1 MALENR
7 LDLRLSQR
15 LILTPQLQQAIK
27 LLQMPQLELAQA
39 LNQELIEN
47 PFLEEVFDEYEAEKF
62 SSEERSE
69 YGDSFPS
76 DENAEAPFGEFG
88 SFSVDE
94 YFDDRGSDGRDLGYF
109 SPGMEE
115 QPSYEL
121 FYSKQPDIYDHLIWQ
136 LRLCDSDD
144 EIRKA
149 AESVIGNIDDD
160 GYLRANDEEL
170 TQTIG
175 AEASV
180 VKAAINLVQGF
191 DPAGVAAR
199 DLRECLLLQIR
210 RLDLEGSLVDKIIS
224 FNMEDLQ
231 KRKYSAIA
239 KQHEAELS
247 DVQDAVKIIERLDP
261 RPGSGLTAAEVSY
274 VVPDVFITR
283 AEDEFQIRLND
294 EHIPRLCINKR
305 LILTNEEREYL
316 RGLITAA
323 YTDEQI
329 AAQADT
335 SVVKR
340 TLKRLSADRVSLVFS
355 IKQEEREFL
364 KKLMPENDEHTS
376 DELGMLPEKLGSS
389 PDLNQDEKG
398 FLKDKFR
405 VANELIEGINQRSKT
420 IYKVSESILKFQ
432 NDFFEKGKQFV
443 KPLNLKDVAADIGMH
458 ESTISRV
465 TSNKFLACDHGVFS
479 FRFFFSSAIQS
490 EGGDV
495 SSTLVKDLIR
505 RIIAEENPLKPLSD
519 QLIADK
525 LKAQNI
531 SIARRT
537 IAKYREELKIPS
549 QSQRKRFS

>member
-47 PFLEEVFDEYEAEKF
+47 PFLEEVFEEYESERMPAEERTEYEA
-62 SSEERSE
+62 
-69 YGDSFPS
+69 SFT
-76 DENAEAPFGEFG
+76 DDNAEMPFGEFD
-88 SFSVDE
+88 SFTVEE
-94 YFDDRGSDGRDLGYF
+94 YFDERSSDGRDLGYF
-109 SPGMEE
+109 NAGMEE

-144 EIRKA
+144 EIRKV
-149 AESVIGNIDDD
+149 AEAVIGNIDDD
-160 GYLRANDEEL
+160 GYLRATDEEL
-170 TQTIG
+170 AHSIG
-175 AEASV
+175 VDASV
-180 VKAAINLVQGF
+180 VSSAVDLVQGF

-199 DLRECLLLQIR
+199 DLRECLLLQTG
-210 RLDLEGSLVDKIIS
+210 RLEIKGSLVEKIIS
-224 FNMEDLQ
+224 NNMDDLQ
-231 KRKYSAIA
+231 KRKYSVIA

-247 DVQDAVKIIERLDP
+247 DVMDAVKIIERLDP
-261 RPGSGLTAAEVSY
+261 RPGSGFSAAEVSY

-294 EHIPRLCINKR
+294 EHIPRLCINRR

-316 RGLITAA
+316 RGLVTSA

-329 AAQADT
+329 AAMADT
-335 SVVKR
+335 NVVKR
-340 TLKRLSADRVSLVFS
+340 VLKRLSADKVSLVFS
-355 IKQEEREFL
+355 IKQDERELL
-364 KKLMPENDEHTS
+364 KKLMPEGHEHSS

-432 NDFFEKGKQFV
+432 RDFFEKGKQCV

-465 TSNKFLACDHGVFS
+465 TSNKYLACDHGVFG

-490 EGGDV
+490 EDGEV

-505 RIIAEENPLKPLSD
+505 KMISEENQSKPLSD
-519 QLIADK
+519 QMLADG

-531 SIARRT
+531 NIARRT